1 MLSTTV
7 ASDIGTYD
15 IVLLADDHISNLIRN
30 SGRPYESALVAI
42 VRELTEPGATILD
55 VGANLGNHTIYWAK
69 AGRRVIGF
77 EPNPATAN
85 ALRESVRINRL
96 ERWVTLHQVALGSV
110 AAQGDL
116 RLLLPANQGAIAVE
130 PAATGAIS
138 IVRLDD
144 MDVPNFS
151 IMKID
156 VEGAEEAV
164 LAGALDTITRV
175 RPIVIAEDREGNALV
190 RSVLRSMGYRRVP
203 VSLAYTPTYLYVPS
217 MRSFGGLLR
226 SRTLVRRM
234 LGEMARRIGLRHRA
248 R

>member
-1 MLSTTV
+1 MLSATV

-15 IVLLADDHISNLIRN
+15 VVLLADDHISNLIRN
-30 SGRPYESALVAI
+30 SGRPYEAALVAI
-42 VRELTEPGATILD
+42 VRELTEPDATILD

-69 AGRRVIGF
+69 AGRRVISF
-77 EPNPATAN
+77 EPNPATAD
-85 ALRESVRINRL
+85 AVRESVRINRL

-116 RLLLPANQGAIAVE
+116 RLLLPANHGAMAVE
-130 PAATGAIS
+130 PAVTGAIS

-175 RPIVIAEDREGNALV
+175 RPIVIAEDREDNALV
-190 RSVLRSMGYRRVP
+190 RSTMRSMGTGACQ
-203 VSLAYTPTYLYVPS
+203 S
-217 MRSFGGLLR
+217 R
-226 SRTLVRRM
+226 SRTRRHISTRRQC
-234 LGEMARRIGLRHRA
+234 GHSRPPAQPHSDQANAR
-248 R
+248 